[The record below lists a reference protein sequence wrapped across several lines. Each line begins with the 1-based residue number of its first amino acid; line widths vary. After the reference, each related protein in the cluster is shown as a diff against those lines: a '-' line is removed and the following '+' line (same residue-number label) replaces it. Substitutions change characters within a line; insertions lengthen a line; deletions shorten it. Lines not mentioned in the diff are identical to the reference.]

1 MKKFILAT
9 AVMLMIAASTNGEV
23 VMTAIGVPT
32 TNMPGFTTWTVNAT
46 SDTGPINGIDVTFNG
61 AMNQVNPFGGMSTIW
76 QDSNQSFDN
85 IPENVLQDSQFLY
98 KSSEVFPLS
107 SEMKEG
113 DNLLAG
119 VFTNIASHT
128 GGATSVDF
136 AQIVVPNGSEI
147 SFDAQFDDRSSV
159 AISYVGEWLT
169 SGLITNMAPQFE
181 SPVPVVDPCP
191 LVPVVDPSP
200 PVPVVDPSLLVPI
213 VDPSPPALIDDR
225 DAELIDD
232 GNFIWDIRHTIGG
245 DHPFQHN
252 ADFYPTDLYSDVE
265 YEVDLFQM
273 GSVHASD
280 SVFATNVHGVGGAIP
295 QVPEPTTLTLIS
307 IVLVGLGCFRRSK

>member
-1 MKKFILAT
+1 
-9 AVMLMIAASTNGEV
+9 
-23 VMTAIGVPT
+23 
-32 TNMPGFTTWTVNAT
+32 
-46 SDTGPINGIDVTFNG
+46 
-61 AMNQVNPFGGMSTIW
+61 MNQVNPFGGMSTIW

-213 VDPSPPALIDDR
+213 VDPSPPALIDD
-225 DAELIDD
+225 
-232 GNFIWDIRHTIGG
+232 GSNFNWHT
-245 DHPFQHN
+245 FQHN
-252 ADFYPTDLYSDVE
+252 ADFYPTDLYSAVE
-265 YEVDLFQM
+265 YDVDLSQM

-280 SVFATNVHGVGGAIP
+280 SVFATHVHGIGGAIP

-307 IVLVGLGCFRRSK
+307 IVLVGFGFLHRSK

>member
-1 MKKFILAT
+1 MKKFTLAT

-32 TNMPGFTTWTVNAT
+32 TDMPGFTTWTVNAT

-98 KSSEVFPLS
+98 KSSEVFPLP

-119 VFTNIASHT
+119 VFTSIASHT
-128 GGATSVDF
+128 GGAMSVDF

-147 SFDAQFDDRSSV
+147 SFDAQFDDRSSA

-181 SPVPVVDPCP
+181 SPVPVVDPY
-191 LVPVVDPSP
+191 
-200 PVPVVDPSLLVPI
+200 
-213 VDPSPPALIDDR
+213 PPALIDDR
-225 DAELIDD
+225 D
-232 GNFIWDIRHTIGG
+232 
-245 DHPFQHN
+245 P
-252 ADFYPTDLYSDVE
+252 
-265 YEVDLFQM
+265 
-273 GSVHASD
+273 
-280 SVFATNVHGVGGAIP
+280 
-295 QVPEPTTLTLIS
+295 
-307 IVLVGLGCFRRSK
+307 VLS